1 MQFLLSARS
10 RSLPTNPRAV
20 ATNRQ
25 RMSRIDRAI
34 ITQRLQD
41 RFDKTV
47 AGVARQAFAVRAEVR
62 QSAAAVPDRHGRA
75 GGNLFGAGQHRDGFK
90 IAQGG
95 GQLAV
100 AAGLLH
106 RKEFHAPGAELF
118 DHLGQVLLVADVAW
132 AGGIPEVHQT
142 DIAGAGEVVGQAQRV
157 TGKYRSVFAERPQV
171 AALKPVVCGPQHAGT
186 HDGEQA
192 GKQCGAVGRT
202 HGFDSSKAG

>member
-1 MQFLLSARS
+1 MSARS

-20 ATNRQ
+20 ATHRQ

-62 QSAAAVPDRHGRA
+62 QFAAAVPDRHGRA
-75 GGNLFGAGQHRDGFK
+75 RGNLFGAGQHRDGFE
-90 IAQGG
+90 IAEGG

-106 RKEFHAPGAELF
+106 REEFHAPGAELF

-157 TGKYRSVFAERPQV
+157 AGEHRGVFAESPQV
-171 AALKPVVCGPQHAGT
+171 AALKPVVRGPQHAGT

-192 GKQCGAVGRT
+192 GKQCGAVRRT
-202 HGFDSSKAG
+202 HGFDSSEAR